1 MGLPRRAWVRGSGIV
16 IGYALLSA
24 WITWPLVARAGTSL
38 AGDFGDPVF
47 VAWVM
52 AWVADHLT
60 ALVGGDPGAWA
71 AMWNAPIFAPEA
83 STLAYSEHFIAQS
96 LQALPV
102 WWATHNPLLAYNV
115 LYLVTMTLTGV
126 AAHGLAVRLSGRQ
139 LAGVVAGV
147 LCMLNDYRTFWSLS
161 HLHTLS
167 IHWWI
172 FGLWGL
178 DVFIARRSRAA
189 LAAATAALIALHL
202 SSNYLMAYCAPFT
215 AAFAIWSLARHG
227 RLRDLRAWA
236 GVVGA
241 GLVSVAVVL
250 PVVWRYLS
258 TRQALGFERT
268 LEETSANSATFAAY
282 AAAMPWMAPLVL
294 LALAGTCA
302 PAAAVGLSRRARWS
316 LFAFAL
322 MAGVLAMGPAIRWD
336 GDVYTGPYLWL
347 RQLVPGF
354 EGLRVPHRFVAIAA
368 TLLSVLGGF
377 GAAWL
382 ARWRVALVP
391 VAVAVAL
398 VTRTGWQPPF
408 PIDGALTSD
417 TLAAAPGY
425 LRPSASLPRIYRFVA
440 TTAPDAVIAE
450 LPFGDLGY
458 EIRYTYFTAAHRR
471 RLLNGYSGVLP
482 PSYEARRAVLA
493 APRADP
499 DAAWAALA
507 PATHVVVH
515 EQAWRDDTGTRV
527 RAWLEARGA
536 RVVANV
542 DGAWLY
548 ELGARGS
555 GLGTD
560 RPQVRH

>member
-1 MGLPRRAWVRGSGIV
+1 MALPRRAWARGSSIV

-24 WITWPLVARAGTSL
+24 WITWPLVTRAGTSI

-52 AWVADHLT
+52 AWVSDHLT
-60 ALVGGDPGAWA
+60 AMLGGDLGAWA
-71 AMWNAPIFAPEA
+71 AMWNAPIFAPET

-96 LQALPV
+96 VQALPV

-178 DVFIARRSRAA
+178 DVFIATRSRAA
-189 LAAATAALIALHL
+189 LAGATAALIALQL

-215 AAFAIWSLARHG
+215 ATFAIWSLARHG
-227 RLRDLRAWA
+227 RLRDTSAWA

-241 GLVSVAVVL
+241 GLLSVAAVL
-250 PVVWRYLS
+250 PVVWRYLA
-258 TRQALGFERT
+258 TRQALGFERS

-282 AAAMPWMAPLVL
+282 GEAMPWIGPLVL
-294 LALAGTCA
+294 LALAGAVA
-302 PAAAVGLSRRARWS
+302 PAAAAGLTRRARWA

-322 MAGVLAMGPAIRWD
+322 AAGVLAMGPAIRWD
-336 GDVYTGPYLWL
+336 GEVYTGPYLLL

-368 TLLSVLGGF
+368 TLLSVLGGI

-382 ARWRVALVP
+382 ARWRLALIP
-391 VAVAVAL
+391 VGLAVAL

-408 PIDGALTSD
+408 PLDGPLTSI
-417 TLAAAPGY
+417 TLAATPAY
-425 LRPSASLPRIYRFVA
+425 LRPSAAMPRIYQFVA
-440 TTAPDAVIAE
+440 TTPRDAVIAE

-493 APRADP
+493 APLGNP
-499 DAAWAALA
+499 DAAWTALA
-507 PATHVVVH
+507 PATHVLVH
-515 EQAWRDDTGTRV
+515 DGGWRDDTGTGV
-527 RAWLEARGA
+527 RAWLDARGA
-536 RVVANV
+536 RVVASA

-548 ELGARGS
+548 ALPPR
-555 GLGTD
+555 
-560 RPQVRH
+560 